1 MNTVWVQ
8 IAEDIVQLHHFV
20 NDSTL
25 YQLIDGS
32 INVPRGAT
40 GMRFPLGSL
49 DAYTYETQVAEL
61 KEWLSDRIKL
71 SDDGWPTLS
80 VRLDL
85 SDATEEDELQF
96 EQLQQLIHQRVSKGS
111 IKGYTRTLS
120 GNSGAG
126 EWKFDTLLITF
137 KDTGAL
143 WRQTKRKNKSA
154 ALTW

>member
-49 DAYTYETQVAEL
+49 DAYTYETQVAEI

-85 SDATEEDELQF
+85 SDATEEEKLQF
-96 EQLQQLIHQRVSKGS
+96 EQLQQLLNQLQS

-120 GNSGAG
+120 GRWKG

-143 WRQTKRKNKSA
+143 WRQTKRKKRENLSH
-154 ALTW
+154 

>member
-49 DAYTYETQVAEL
+49 DAYTYETQVAEI

-71 SDDGWPTLS
+71 SDHGWPTLS

-85 SDATEEDELQF
+85 SDATEEEKLQF
-96 EQLQQLIHQRVSKGS
+96 EQLQQLLNQLQS
-111 IKGYTRTLS
+111 IKGCTRTLS
-120 GNSGAG
+120 GRWKG

-137 KDTGAL
+137 KDIGAL
-143 WRQTKRKNKSA
+143 WRQTKRKKRENLSH
-154 ALTW
+154 